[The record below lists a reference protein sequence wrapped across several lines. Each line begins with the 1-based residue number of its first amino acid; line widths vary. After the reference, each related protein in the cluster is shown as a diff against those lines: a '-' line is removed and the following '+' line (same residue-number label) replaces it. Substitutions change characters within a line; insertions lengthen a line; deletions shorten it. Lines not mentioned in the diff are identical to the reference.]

1 MTEQERIR
9 IDRINQLRQRLAEA
23 NRYADHHYDIYMR
36 ALANVAR
43 IRERLED
50 LLLEGRE
57 TEPGWAEHYERQK
70 TLKEVIDE

>member
-1 MTEQERIR
+1 MDENERIR

-50 LLLEGRE
+50 LLMEGRE
-57 TEPGWAEHYERQK
+57 EEPGWGGYFERQK

>member
-1 MTEQERIR
+1 
-9 IDRINQLRQRLAEA
+9 
-23 NRYADHHYDIYMR
+23 MR

-50 LLLEGRE
+50 LLAEGRE
-57 TEPGWAEHYERQK
+57 PEPGWADYFERQK

>member
-1 MTEQERIR
+1 MSEQERI
-9 IDRINQLRQRLAEA
+9 DKINQLRQRLSEA

-50 LLLEGRE
+50 LLAGGRE
-57 TEPGWAEHYERQK
+57 AEPGWADYFERQK